1 MTARYDECA
10 SLARQAR
17 DQFTAEHCPA
27 DADGQ
32 VKRVCGRF
40 ALAAAAGEIGI
51 WLGVLPWAQ
60 GEAEQAAARCFADW
74 LQHRGGTV
82 PAEIVAGMR
91 QVRLF
96 LEQHGSSRFEL
107 AWLTDDHRHSAGD
120 EAEASIRRTINR
132 AGFRRADAD
141 GNWTHYVLPE
151 SWMAEVCKGFDHR
164 LIARAMAERGW
175 LEPGD
180 GKNLS
185 KTVRVPGT
193 GKPRLY
199 VVTAAFLAG
208 EVNDAD
214 R

>member
-1 MTARYDECA
+1 M
-10 SLARQAR
+10 
-17 DQFTAEHCPA
+17 
-27 DADGQ
+27 
-32 VKRVCGRF
+32 CGRF
-40 ALAAAAGEIGI
+40 ALVAAAGELGI

-60 GEAEQAAARCFADW
+60 GEAEQRGGPLLRGLVA
-74 LQHRGGTV
+74 HRGGTV

-107 AWLTDDHRHSAGD
+107 AWLTNDHRPVAGE

-141 GNWTHYVLPE
+141 GNWTYYVLPE

-164 LIARAMAERGW
+164 LIARAMTERGW
-175 LEPGD
+175 LEPGE
-180 GKNLS
+180 GRNLA
-185 KTVRVPGT
+185 KKVKVPGISSM
-193 GKPRLY
+193 RLY
-199 VVTAAFLAG
+199 TIPAAFLEGDA
-208 EVNDAD
+208 DAD